1 MAKSLIET
9 LLHDFWML
17 SLCLED
23 AIEGERWEEVTG
35 LLQRREET
43 LQTLEQLE
51 PDPNWLPLL
60 RRALDADERC
70 QMLLR
75 RKQRTLLLEL
85 EQETR
90 QRQCA
95 DSYDAPP
102 DINWKFEAEG

>member
-70 QMLLR
+70 QTLLR

>member
-1 MAKSLIET
+1 MAKSLIAT

-23 AIEGERWEEVTG
+23 AIEQERWDEVTG

-60 RRALDADERC
+60 RRALEADERC
-70 QMLLR
+70 QSLLH
-75 RKQRTLLLEL
+75 RKQRALLLEL
-85 EQETR
+85 EQEER

-95 DSYDAPP
+95 ESYDTPP
-102 DINWKFEAEG
+102 GNDWKFEAEG

>member
-70 QMLLR
+70 QTLLR

-95 DSYDAPP
+95 DSYDTPP

>member
-23 AIEGERWEEVTG
+23 AIEEERWDEVAG
-35 LLQRREET
+35 LLQRREES
-43 LQTLEQLE
+43 LRMLEKLE

-70 QMLLR
+70 QALLR
-75 RKQRTLLLEL
+75 RKQRALLTDL
-85 EQETR
+85 EQETL

-95 DSYDAPP
+95 DSYETPAHLD
-102 DINWKFEAEG
+102 WKFEAEG

>member
-23 AIEGERWEEVTG
+23 AIEGERWDEVTG

>member
-1 MAKSLIET
+1 MAKSLVET

-23 AIEGERWEEVTG
+23 AIEEERWEEVTG

-43 LQTLEQLE
+43 LKTLEQLE

-60 RRALDADERC
+60 RRALDVDERC
-70 QMLLR
+70 QALLR
-75 RKQRTLLLEL
+75 RKQRALLSEL

-95 DSYDAPP
+95 DSYDAPAEH
-102 DINWKFEAEG
+102 DWKFEAEG

>member
-23 AIEGERWEEVTG
+23 AIEEERWDEVTG

-43 LQTLEQLE
+43 LRTLEKLE
-51 PDPNWLPLL
+51 PNPNWLPLL
-60 RRALDADERC
+60 RRALEADERC
-70 QMLLR
+70 QSLLR
-75 RKQRTLLLEL
+75 RKQRALLMEL
-85 EQETR
+85 EQEMR

-95 DSYDAPP
+95 DAYDAPP
-102 DINWKFEAEG
+102 DIEWKFEAEG